1 MSRLLHVQ
9 VLYYKCG
16 CTATVVI
23 IEDFSYMHTIGQH
36 YSSKSDFGGAGSKFS
51 LFWHKLSPDDTT
63 GKHGFYRLL
72 HTDDD
77 GEKKSTC
84 LVWIA
89 HRLYIGQ
96 SDNLNCTMVSRSS
109 WCALTGHQISLYVEH
124 MACCLLL
131 VTCALLSIVCPLPS
145 FYPIIVSVVPPVSP
159 LLPSFVSL
167 FSLLVSV
174 VLC

>member
-1 MSRLLHVQ
+1 MSHLLHVQ

-77 GEKKSTC
+77 GEKKVPALCGSPIDCT
-84 LVWIA
+84 LDRVIISIA
-89 HRLYIGQ
+89 Q
-96 SDNLNCTMVSRSS
+96 
-109 WCALTGHQISLYVEH
+109 WCHGPAG
-124 MACCLLL
+124 
-131 VTCALLSIVCPLPS
+131 
-145 FYPIIVSVVPPVSP
+145 VP
-159 LLPSFVSL
+159 
-167 FSLLVSV
+167 
-174 VLC
+174 